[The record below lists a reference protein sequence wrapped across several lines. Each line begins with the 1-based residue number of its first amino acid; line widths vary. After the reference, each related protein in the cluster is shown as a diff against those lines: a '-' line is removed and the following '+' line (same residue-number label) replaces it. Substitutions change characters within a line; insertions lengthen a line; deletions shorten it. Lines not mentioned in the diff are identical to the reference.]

1 MRPSHPAKAAIT
13 QPLADEAATA
23 SLARALSALVKAGDV
38 IALSGD
44 LGAGKTSFARAF
56 INALPRIAGD
66 APPNEAEE
74 VPSPTFTLVQLY
86 ERAAATVWHFD
97 LYRLEQAEE
106 AYELGI
112 EEAFSDGIS
121 LIEWPERLGGLLPA
135 DRLEVDLAFG
145 RAPEARTATLRPYG
159 AWCDRAGGLA
169 ALRED

>member
-1 MRPSHPAKAAIT
+1 MILS
-13 QPLADEAATA
+13 LADEAATA
-23 SLARALSALVKAGDV
+23 SLARALSRLVGAGDV

-56 INALPRIAGD
+56 INALPRCAGS
-66 APPNEAEE
+66 PSQIGAEE

-86 ERAAATVWHFD
+86 ERAAASVWHFD

-135 DRLEVDLAFG
+135 DRLEVDLAFA
-145 RAPEARTATLRPYG
+145 RTPQERTATLRPFG
-159 AWCDRAGGLA
+159 AWCDRAGSLA